1 MSDGILNDMLNLQI
15 ICTFN
20 VDLKKLDSALFRP
33 GRLIARKEFKAL
45 SELDANLLAQRL
57 GIKHHFKKSATLGEI
72 YAMQKNK
79 NTLIHDVEPDK
90 GASNVIDDL

>member
-1 MSDGILNDMLNLQI
+1 MLYPFSQPDEI
-15 ICTFN
+15 IYSSERGDFA
-20 VDLKKLDSALFRP
+20 KKNKD
-33 GRLIARKEFKAL
+33 KEFKAL